1 MLVHGTEKGCMS
13 YLKNL
18 RAKRTAEIGNLT
30 MTKSGKMRD
39 SKFHS
44 LIIINTYIS
53 SRRIPNNIV
62 IEKHG
67 RSVAGFKI
75 LNPRVVQGK
84 ADCKSSYVIMLQ
96 HKNIVMLVPLHLNV
110 HRYDF
115 NIKTGWFSH
124 LAKTKQNVIGK
135 MMWLFVLYIL
145 FFCYNTDFFYGFL
158 ITT

>member
-1 MLVHGTEKGCMS
+1 MLVHGTEKGFMS

-30 MTKSGKMRD
+30 MTKSGKIRD

-67 RSVAGFKI
+67 RCVAGFKVTESMGRSEKSRVQMR
-75 LNPRVVQGK
+75 PRNH
-84 ADCKSSYVIMLQ
+84 A
-96 HKNIVMLVPLHLNV
+96 P
-110 HRYDF
+110 
-115 NIKTGWFSH
+115 
-124 LAKTKQNVIGK
+124 A
-135 MMWLFVLYIL
+135 
-145 FFCYNTDFFYGFL
+145 
-158 ITT
+158 